1 MAGSARR
8 QSVEVE
14 GRKVASS
21 TESAQFE
28 HVEISQRRMQD
39 ILLKISFTPRP
50 YTHPMS
56 SLAEGMEW
64 TFWKKCIK
72 YLSA

>member
-1 MAGSARR
+1 
-8 QSVEVE
+8 VEVE

-50 YTHPMS
+50 HTPMS
-56 SLAEGMEW
+56 SLAEGKEW
-64 TFWKKCIK
+64 NFWKKWIT